1 MRQYPAVIKAL
12 TGLPTEACWTL
23 VAQLSVVWGPH
34 DRNVSGALIAGARW
48 AMAVQVT
55 MVLTYLRLHV
65 PQAVVGL
72 LFRTSRGKFR
82 ASCARCCRWS
92 RRPCP
97 ARSCGTRHPQGR
109 RAPPRRSWPGT
120 ADGWAR

>member
-1 MRQYPAVIKAL
+1 MRQYPTIIKAL

-65 PQAVVGL
+65 PQAVEADRP
-72 LFRTSRGKFR
+72 RTAQAGSPGRHG
-82 ASCARCCRWS
+82 
-92 RRPCP
+92 RRP
-97 ARSCGTRHPQGR
+97 
-109 RAPPRRSWPGT
+109 
-120 ADGWAR
+120 